1 MKSFPSLLTLLLY
14 ADKMIYM
21 LQETS
26 RSIKSYCLGNC
37 LQHFYGGIIFM
48 IQLQKTLDWD
58 KYLKTAAQVVSEGI
72 VMLKNDDHALPLD
85 TTAEVA
91 LFGRIQLHYYK
102 SGTGSGGMVNVSKV
116 TNIADGLLES
126 GVKLNRELLD
136 VYKKWDTENPFDLG
150 DGWGKEPWSQKE
162 MPLDDAFAAHIAQT
176 SRTAIAVIGRTAGE
190 EQDNSLTEGSYLLTA
205 DEKAMLSTIRH
216 HFPKMIVLL
225 NVGNIIDMT
234 ELLQIAPDA
243 ILYVWQG
250 GMTGGTGTADI
261 LTGRISPC
269 GKLTDTIARRVDDY
283 PSAPY
288 FGDPA
293 RNFYSEDIYV
303 GYRYFE
309 TFAPEKVLY
318 PFGFGLS
325 YTTFQIDVTSVE
337 NLTDTLD
344 FTITVTNTGEY
355 SGKEVVQI
363 YCEAPQG
370 KLGKPARVLCGY
382 AKTHCLA
389 PGNSEALIISVTRE
403 QIASYDD
410 SGSSGHAHCFILEAG
425 DYHFY
430 TGTDVRS
437 AIDVY
442 QYTQNETQVISCHKQ
457 ALAPVEAFDRIKPV
471 RISTG
476 YEARMEVVPLSQ
488 VDENKRR
495 LENLPKEIPFTGD
508 HGIRLSDVKNKTHS
522 MEEFIA
528 QLTDYD
534 LACLIRGEGMNSP
547 RVTAGTAA
555 AFGGVSPEL
564 EALGVPCGCCDD
576 GPSGMRLDCG
586 TKAFSLPNG
595 TMMASTFNR
604 ELLTE
609 LFYLTG
615 LEMTVNKV
623 DCLLGPGMNIHRH
636 PLNGRNFEYFS
647 EDPYLTGTIASA
659 QLHGLQKAG
668 VTGTIKHFCGNNQ
681 ETNRHDT
688 NAVISE
694 RALREIYLKGFEI
707 AVKEGHADSVMTT
720 YGPVNGVW
728 TAGSFDLTTQILRND
743 WGFTGFTMTDWW
755 ANINRRGQAV
765 DKTDFAAMAIAQNDV
780 YMVCA
785 IGAENDDNVLA
796 SLENGTLYRSEL
808 QRNAAN
814 ICRFLMHTH
823 AMERLDKTFSPVTII
838 NRPADES
845 DVDEAA
851 IRFFELDGSLTID
864 LSDIS
869 TDKGTNYSFG
879 LDIMTMGRYKMTLTA
894 SSTQSE
900 VAQIPVTLFSLGT
913 AYGTFTWNGTN
924 GIPVSFETE
933 IPFFSKY
940 TNLRLFFAQG
950 GLKMYS
956 ISFEL
961 VSTEL

>member
-1 MKSFPSLLTLLLY
+1 
-14 ADKMIYM
+14 
-21 LQETS
+21 
-26 RSIKSYCLGNC
+26 
-37 LQHFYGGIIFM
+37 M
-48 IQLQKTLDWD
+48 IQTTKTLDWD

-72 VMLKNDDHALPLD
+72 VMLKNEHQALPLKPH
-85 TTAEVA
+85 EEIA
-91 LFGRIQLHYYK
+91 LFGRIQFHYYK

-116 TNIADGLLES
+116 TNIVDGLQES
-126 GVKLNRELLD
+126 GIKLNQELLD
-136 VYKKWDTENPFDLG
+136 VYHKWDNENPFDLG

-162 MPLDDAFAAHIAQT
+162 MPLEDSLAARAAKRCQ
-176 SRTAIAVIGRTAGE
+176 TAIAVIGRTAGE
-190 EQDNSLTEGSYLLTA
+190 EQDNSLTEGSFLLSS
-205 DEKAMLSTIRH
+205 DEKQMLTTVRRH
-216 HFPKMIVLL
+216 FSKMIVLL
-225 NVGNIIDMT
+225 NVGNIIDMN
-234 ELLQIAPDA
+234 ELLEIAPDA

-250 GMTGGTGTADI
+250 GMTGGTGTADV
-261 LTGRISPC
+261 LTGKISPC
-269 GKLTDTIARRVDDY
+269 GKLTDTIAKHVEDY

-288 FGDPA
+288 FGDPV

-309 TFAPEKVLY
+309 TFAPDKVLY

-325 YTTFQIDVTSVE
+325 YTTFQIKTNDITELS
-337 NLTDTLD
+337 NKWD
-344 FTITVTNTGEY
+344 FIITVTNTGSC

-370 KLGKPARVLCGY
+370 KLGKPVRVLCGY
-382 AKTHCLA
+382 EKTNTLS
-389 PGNSEALIISVTRE
+389 PGESQTVTISVSKT
-403 QIASYDD
+403 QTASYDD
-410 SGSSGHAHCFILEAG
+410 SGISGHAHCFILEEG

-430 TGTDVRS
+430 VGTDVRH
-437 AIDVY
+437 AVKTY
-442 QYTQNETQVISCHKQ
+442 TCTQNGTLVISSHQQ
-457 ALAPVEAFDRIKPV
+457 ALAPVEAFERIKPV
-471 RISTG
+471 LSTDG
-476 YEARMEVVPLSQ
+476 YEPQMEPVPLSE
-488 VDENKRR
+488 VDETKRR

-508 HGIRLSDVKNKTHS
+508 RGIRLCDVRKGTHT

-528 QLTDYD
+528 QMTDYD
-534 LACLIRGEGMNSP
+534 LACVIRGEGMNSP
-547 RVTAGTAA
+547 RVTAGTAS
-555 AFGGVSPEL
+555 AFGGVSQEL

-595 TMMASTFNR
+595 TMMACTFNR
-604 ELLTE
+604 TLLTE
-609 LFYLTG
+609 LFALTG
-615 LEMTVNKV
+615 LEMIANKV

-659 QLHGLQKAG
+659 QLHGLHQSG

-688 NAVISE
+688 NGVISE

-720 YGPVNGVW
+720 YGPINGVW

-765 DKTDFAAMAIAQNDV
+765 DKSDFAAMAIAQNDV

-785 IGAENDDNVLA
+785 IGAENDDNILA
-796 SLENGTLYRSEL
+796 SLENGTLQRSEL

-814 ICRFLMHTH
+814 ICRFLMNTQ
-823 AMERLDKTFSPVTII
+823 AMARLEGTETKIDII

-845 DVDEAA
+845 DVDESSVK
-851 IRFFELDGSLTID
+851 FYELDGYLTIN
-864 LSDIS
+864 LEDIC
-869 TDKGTNYSFG
+869 TDKGTNHSFG
-879 LDIMTMGRYKMTLTA
+879 LDIKTMGKYRMTLTA

-924 GIPVSFETE
+924 GLPVSFEAD
-933 IPFFSKY
+933 IPLFSKY

-950 GLKMYS
+950 GLKMHS
-956 ISFEL
+956 ITFEL
-961 VSTEL
+961 ISTEL

>member
-1 MKSFPSLLTLLLY
+1 
-14 ADKMIYM
+14 
-21 LQETS
+21 
-26 RSIKSYCLGNC
+26 
-37 LQHFYGGIIFM
+37 M
-48 IQLQKTLDWD
+48 IQTTKTLDWD

-72 VMLKNDDHALPLD
+72 VMLKNEHQALPLKPH
-85 TTAEVA
+85 EEIA
-91 LFGRIQLHYYK
+91 LFGRIQFHYYK

-116 TNIADGLLES
+116 TNIVDGLQES
-126 GVKLNRELLD
+126 GIKLNQELLD
-136 VYKKWDTENPFDLG
+136 VYHKWDNENPFDLG

-162 MPLDDAFAAHIAQT
+162 MPLEDSLAARAAKRCQ
-176 SRTAIAVIGRTAGE
+176 TAIAVIGRTAGE
-190 EQDNSLTEGSYLLTA
+190 EQDNSLTEGSFLLSS
-205 DEKAMLSTIRH
+205 DEKQMLTTVRRH
-216 HFPKMIVLL
+216 FSKMIVLL
-225 NVGNIIDMT
+225 NVGNIIDMN
-234 ELLQIAPDA
+234 ELLEIAPDA

-250 GMTGGTGTADI
+250 GMTGGTGTADV
-261 LTGRISPC
+261 LTGKISPC
-269 GKLTDTIARRVDDY
+269 GKLTDTIAKHVEDY

-288 FGDPA
+288 FGDPV

-309 TFAPEKVLY
+309 TFAPDKVLY

-325 YTTFQIDVTSVE
+325 YTTFQIKTNDITELS
-337 NLTDTLD
+337 DKWD
-344 FTITVTNTGEY
+344 FIITVTNTGSC

-370 KLGKPARVLCGY
+370 KLGKPVRVLCGY
-382 AKTHCLA
+382 EKTNTLS
-389 PGNSEALIISVTRE
+389 PGESQTVTISVSKT
-403 QIASYDD
+403 QTASYDD
-410 SGSSGHAHCFILEAG
+410 SGISGHAHCFILEEG

-430 TGTDVRS
+430 VGTDVRH
-437 AIDVY
+437 AVKTY
-442 QYTQNETQVISCHKQ
+442 TCTQNGTLVIFSHQQ
-457 ALAPVEAFDRIKPV
+457 ALAPVEAFERIKPV
-471 RISTG
+471 LSTDG
-476 YEARMEVVPLSQ
+476 YELQMEPVPLSE
-488 VDENKRR
+488 VDETKRR

-508 HGIRLSDVKNKTHS
+508 RGIRLCDVRKGTHT

-528 QLTDYD
+528 QMTNYD
-534 LACLIRGEGMNSP
+534 LACVIRGEGMNSP
-547 RVTAGTAA
+547 RVTAGTAS
-555 AFGGVSPEL
+555 AFGGVSQEL

-595 TMMASTFNR
+595 TMMACTFNR
-604 ELLTE
+604 TLLTE
-609 LFYLTG
+609 LFALTG
-615 LEMTVNKV
+615 LEMIANKV

-659 QLHGLQKAG
+659 QLHGLHQSG

-688 NAVISE
+688 NGVISE

-720 YGPVNGVW
+720 YGPINGVW

-765 DKTDFAAMAIAQNDV
+765 DKSDFAAMAIAQNDV

-785 IGAENDDNVLA
+785 IGAENDDNILA
-796 SLENGTLYRSEL
+796 SLENGTLQRSEL

-814 ICRFLMHTH
+814 ICRFLMNTQ
-823 AMERLDKTFSPVTII
+823 AMARLEGTETKIDII

-845 DVDEAA
+845 DVDESSVK
-851 IRFFELDGSLTID
+851 FYELDGNLTIN
-864 LSDIS
+864 LEDIC
-869 TDKGTNYSFG
+869 TDKGTNHSFG
-879 LDIMTMGRYKMTLTA
+879 LDIKTMGKYRMTLTA

-924 GIPVSFETE
+924 GLPVSFEAD
-933 IPFFSKY
+933 IPLFSKY

-950 GLKMYS
+950 GLKMHS
-956 ISFEL
+956 ITFEL
-961 VSTEL
+961 ISTEL

>member
-1 MKSFPSLLTLLLY
+1 
-14 ADKMIYM
+14 
-21 LQETS
+21 
-26 RSIKSYCLGNC
+26 
-37 LQHFYGGIIFM
+37 M
-48 IQLQKTLDWD
+48 IQTTKTLDWD

-72 VMLKNDDHALPLD
+72 VMLKNEHQALPLKPH
-85 TTAEVA
+85 EEIA
-91 LFGRIQLHYYK
+91 LFGRIQFHYYK

-116 TNIADGLLES
+116 TNIVDGLQGS
-126 GVKLNRELLD
+126 GIKLNQELLD
-136 VYKKWDTENPFDLG
+136 VYHKWDNENPFDLG

-162 MPLDDAFAAHIAQT
+162 MPLEDSLAARAAKRCQ
-176 SRTAIAVIGRTAGE
+176 TAIAVIGRTAGE
-190 EQDNSLTEGSYLLTA
+190 EQDNSLTEGSFLLSS
-205 DEKAMLSTIRH
+205 DEKQMLTTVRRH
-216 HFPKMIVLL
+216 FSKMIVLL
-225 NVGNIIDMT
+225 NVGNIIDMN
-234 ELLQIAPDA
+234 ELLEIAPDA

-250 GMTGGTGTADI
+250 GMTGGTGTADV
-261 LTGRISPC
+261 LTGKISPC
-269 GKLTDTIARRVDDY
+269 GKLTDTIAKHVEDY

-288 FGDPA
+288 FGDPV

-309 TFAPEKVLY
+309 TFAPDKVLY

-325 YTTFQIDVTSVE
+325 YTTFQIKTNDIMELS
-337 NLTDTLD
+337 NKWD
-344 FTITVTNTGEY
+344 FIITVTNTGSC

-370 KLGKPARVLCGY
+370 KLGKPVRVLCGY
-382 AKTHCLA
+382 EKTNTLS
-389 PGNSEALIISVTRE
+389 PGESQTVTISVSKT
-403 QIASYDD
+403 QTASYDD
-410 SGSSGHAHCFILEAG
+410 SGISGHAHCFILEEG

-430 TGTDVRS
+430 VGTDVRH
-437 AIDVY
+437 AVKTY
-442 QYTQNETQVISCHKQ
+442 TCTQNGTLVISSHQQ
-457 ALAPVEAFDRIKPV
+457 ALAPVEAFERIKPV
-471 RISTG
+471 LSTDG
-476 YEARMEVVPLSQ
+476 YEPQMEPVPLSE
-488 VDENKRR
+488 VDETKRR

-508 HGIRLSDVKNKTHS
+508 RGIRLCDVRKGTHT

-528 QLTDYD
+528 QMTDYD
-534 LACLIRGEGMNSP
+534 LACVIRGEGMNSP
-547 RVTAGTAA
+547 RVTAGTAS
-555 AFGGVSPEL
+555 AFGGVSQEL

-595 TMMASTFNR
+595 TMMACTFNR
-604 ELLTE
+604 TLLTE
-609 LFYLTG
+609 LFALTG
-615 LEMTVNKV
+615 LEMIANKV
-623 DCLLGPGMNIHRH
+623 DCILGPGMNIHRH

-659 QLHGLQKAG
+659 QLHGLHQSG

-688 NAVISE
+688 NGVISE

-720 YGPVNGVW
+720 YGPINGVW

-765 DKTDFAAMAIAQNDV
+765 DKSDFAAMAIAQNDV

-785 IGAENDDNVLA
+785 IGAENDDNILA
-796 SLENGTLYRSEL
+796 SLENGTLQRSEL
-808 QRNAAN
+808 QRNATN
-814 ICRFLMHTH
+814 ICRFLMKTQ
-823 AMERLDKTFSPVTII
+823 AMARLEGTETKIDII

-845 DVDEAA
+845 DVDESSVK
-851 IRFFELDGSLTID
+851 FYELDGNLTIN
-864 LSDIS
+864 LEDIC
-869 TDKGTNYSFG
+869 TDKGTNHSFG
-879 LDIMTMGRYKMTLTA
+879 LDIKTMGKYRMTLTA

-924 GIPVSFETE
+924 GLPVSFETD
-933 IPFFSKY
+933 IPLFSKY

-950 GLKMYS
+950 GLKMHS

-961 VSTEL
+961 ISTEL